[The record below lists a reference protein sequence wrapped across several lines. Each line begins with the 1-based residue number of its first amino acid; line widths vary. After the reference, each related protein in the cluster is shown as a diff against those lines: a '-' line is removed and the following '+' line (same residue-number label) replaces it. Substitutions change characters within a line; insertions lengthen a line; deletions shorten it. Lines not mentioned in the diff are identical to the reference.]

1 MSTLETVLGDLNL
14 RSAAGPTGWTY
25 RLIRE
30 FWDLGDRD
38 DFKHATLKIA
48 GLIAQGAVGL
58 GDPDGERGGE
68 SAFSYLSRACRLAA
82 LPKPDGSPR
91 PIAVGDAF
99 YRFAARCLLK
109 LIGPERINNALLP
122 GQFGVGSK
130 GGVEPLVHALRAL
143 LTEFKILK
151 LDFVNSFNEVERGA
165 VIDEVRATFPELSPF
180 VTWVYGTPS
189 DLLVT
194 MDTFEVERMLSQRGV
209 RQGCPLSPLLFSLV
223 MRVIPCLCTPLQ
235 ERPLRSNR
243 PTAPRARDDIAV
255 PWRQIVLLQCTLW
268 RLAARILCMWYMT
281 HCEASKRSGE
291 RNMQ

>member
-1 MSTLETVLGDLNL
+1 MTNTVRASEARGAQTHTDHGRHEHVGDGARGPQSTFST
-14 RSAAGPTGWTY
+14 GPTGWTY

-38 DFKHATLKIA
+38 DFKHATLKIV
-48 GLIAQGAVGL
+48 GLIAQGSVGL
-58 GDPDGERGGE
+58 DNPDGERGGE

-99 YRFAARCLLK
+99 YRIAARCLLK

-151 LDFVNSFNEVERGA
+151 LDFVNAFNEVERGA

-194 MDTFEVERMLSQRGV
+194 MDTFEVERVLSQRGV

-223 MRVIPCLCTPLQ
+223 MRVILRQLA
-235 ERPLRSNR
+235 ERM
-243 PTAPRARDDIAV
+243 APR
-255 PWRQIVLLQCTLW
+255 IVAGLG
-268 RLAARILCMWYMT
+268 LAPLSQQ
-281 HCEASKRSGE
+281 EATG
-291 RNMQ
+291 